1 MKPMSRLCAVLLL
14 AAGFAAWGPARAD
27 IYGLVDD
34 DGEVHLANHPTDGGF
49 EVWAKAPRSAEKED
63 AAAASPGSGRIEAL
77 AAVRKRYHP
86 IVADAARAYKVEPA
100 LLHAVISVESRY
112 NVKAVSKKGASGLM
126 QLMPET
132 AKRYGVADIFDPL
145 QNIRAGAQYLRD
157 LLKMF
162 NNDVQLAL
170 AAYNAGEKA
179 VVRHGSKIPPYRETT
194 AYVPKV
200 LAFYKQLGSLKL
212 DS

>member
-1 MKPMSRLCAVLLL
+1 MKPMSKLCVLLL
-14 AAGFAAWGPARAD
+14 LVAGLAAGGAARAD
-27 IYGLVDD
+27 IYGFVDD
-34 DGEVHLANHPTDGGF
+34 DGEVHLANHPTGEQF
-49 EVWAKAPRSAEKED
+49 EVWEKSPKTAQREE
-63 AAAASPGSGRIEAL
+63 AAAAGAAKMAPL
-77 AAVRKRYHP
+77 AAVRKQYHP
-86 IVADAARAYKVEPA
+86 IVTEAARAYAVEPA

-126 QLMPET
+126 QLMPGT
-132 AKRYGVADIFDPL
+132 AKRYGVVDIFDPA

-162 NNDVQLAL
+162 NNDLRLAL
-170 AAYNAGEKA
+170 AAYNAGENA
-179 VVRHGSKIPPYRETT
+179 VVRHGSKIPPYRETA